1 MDGISSQSQS
11 QKANRDHYHSYTGM
25 IDSRRSK
32 KDRKDSDQ
40 YQLLLIQEGQG
51 RKVDGMPGQSHSPES
66 TAITTHI
73 PKALFRAKLP
83 QMPLSGQ
90 KSRRSWTR
98 DARSTVKNRRGQEID
113 CKIPEQM
120 QGIIIHVHWC
130 KH

>member
-1 MDGISSQSQS
+1 
-11 QKANRDHYHSYTGM
+11 M

-83 QMPLSGQ
+83 QMPFSGQ

-113 CKIPEQM
+113 CKSPEHCYIVVKTEPSPAYSLGYIRDQ
-120 QGIIIHVHWC
+120 IE
-130 KH
+130 